1 MNNSVD
7 IRPKLGDILNGYQ
20 RLSYR
25 PETAIAE
32 FVDNSTASYYE
43 NQALFDIL
51 GETLFI
57 DIVYDPSQSVLEITD
72 NVHVEDI
79 DGEVVLAAHCCG
91 CDVHYLEAA

>member
-1 MNNSVD
+1 MNSLVD

-43 NQALFDIL
+43 NQA
-51 GETLFI
+51 T
-57 DIVYDPSQSVLEITD
+57 
-72 NVHVEDI
+72 N
-79 DGEVVLAAHCCG
+79 
-91 CDVHYLEAA
+91 